1 MYLGLVLSSYSLPSY
16 NMPLNP
22 TSHHPTPFHI
32 CEILVVWHNHLLVVG
47 VLFDVDEVLRIVEYH
62 LDDAVVVCSHC
73 SMHIAKDLPHHLLCF
88 ASVVL
93 LLSVNVIAL

>member
-1 MYLGLVLSSYSLPSY
+1 MYLGLVLSSYSLPSH